1 MLTKLNLKNR
11 LLLQL
16 FKAAVVVVVEV
27 VVTMEAAIVE
37 VTILDNRHSH
47 HQGRVNPPQE
57 LFYVQALVLSKIA
70 LLKRLAKKRLL
81 DHGSFLLFDN

>member
-1 MLTKLNLKNR
+1 MD
-11 LLLQL
+11 
-16 FKAAVVVVVEV
+16 
-27 VVTMEAAIVE
+27 AAIVE
-37 VTILDNRHSH
+37 VTISDNRDSH

-57 LFYVQALVLSKIA
+57 DSKIA